1 MTNRLEC
8 PNPVCDAPMSTC
20 NLGSSR
26 LADCP
31 HWQHVAGAA
40 PETQDEV
47 AEPVL
52 PWIGDPLGEL
62 DLEIVTARS
71 APYLIGLVGA
81 HDAGKTTLLTSLYIL
96 LWQGRFLARHSFA
109 GSYTLRGWEGLAH
122 ALSWSPGQP
131 PRFPAHTSRAS
142 GRTPGLLHLALR
154 QDGRTL
160 RDVLLTDAPGE
171 WFESWAV
178 DRSAP
183 GADGARWTFR
193 HAGAFVLVIDSE
205 ALAGPRR
212 GLARGQI
219 IGLMRRMGDEI
230 AGRRVAV
237 VWAKSDCS
245 VPDGIRDVIRQTICA
260 AFPDH
265 REFRVS
271 VYPDAASSEE
281 PGNGFLEVFDW
292 LLEPARRRIAEPV
305 PAPVAPS
312 DAFLAFRGE

>member
-1 MTNRLEC
+1 MTRLEC

-20 NLGSSR
+20 NLGRTR
-26 LADCP
+26 LSECP
-31 HWQHVAGAA
+31 HWQHVTGPAD
-40 PETQDEV
+40 ETQDAV
-47 AEPVL
+47 TEPVL

-71 APYLIGLVGA
+71 SPFLIGLVGG

-96 LWQGRFLARHSFA
+96 LWQGRFLARYSFA

-131 PRFPAHTSRAS
+131 PRFPAHTSRTS

-154 QDGRTL
+154 QDERTL

-171 WFESWAV
+171 WFETWAV

-183 GADGARWTFR
+183 GAEGARWTFR
-193 HAGAFVLVIDSE
+193 HARAFVLVIDSE

-212 GLARGQI
+212 GLARQQ
-219 IGLMRRMGDEI
+219 LVALVRRMGDEI
-230 AGRRVAV
+230 ARRRVAI
-237 VWAKSDCS
+237 VWAKSDRS
-245 VPDGIRDVIRQTICA
+245 VSEGIREVIRQAISA

-271 VYPDAASSEE
+271 VYPDPESSEE
-281 PGNGFLEVFDW
+281 PGSGFLEVFDW
-292 LLEPARRRIAEPV
+292 LLEPSMLRVASPM
-305 PAPVAPS
+305 PAPVNRS